1 MAKAGR
7 AAAAWRTYREVSK
20 PGTPGLMA
28 RLRAI
33 PRMIGAV
40 MRGEYDGM
48 GKSKLALMGF
58 GVIYMISPIDLVPDF
73 LVLIGV
79 VDDFGVFLWLIASLL
94 GESGRYVDWERATI
108 QGSVQGKLDDG
119 LGPKRPR
126 RR

>member
-20 PGTPGLMA
+20 PGTPGLML

-40 MRGEYDGM
+40 MRGQYAGM
-48 GKSKLALMGF
+48 GKKKLALMAF
-58 GVIYMISPIDLVPDF
+58 GVVYMISPIDLVPDF

-79 VDDFGVFLWLIASLL
+79 VDDFGVFLWLLSSLL
-94 GESGRYVDWERATI
+94 GESGRYVDWEREVV
-108 QGSVQGKLDDG
+108 QGRVQGKLDG
-119 LGPKRPR
+119 
-126 RR
+126 